1 LVTRYYRSYL
11 APATRRIGV
20 QIRMFGF
27 ASIPADD
34 MYNQILNC
42 SRQEHIL
49 PETDEDNDEAATDGD
64 GSDNSTAIFIASLY
78 SDYCKRLRSRYS
90 APHTAKGSAAT
101 RVGVFQRTHE
111 EQQATENLA
120 HNQRALAE
128 IYLLSFSEELITS
141 GLSTFGYVSSGLAGV
156 RPAILLTAF
165 DHKVPETPC
174 RRAVSMEPCNLTPPR
189 GVDCRDKPADEEDLA
204 RHVRVCEDFKD
215 GVKFFD

>member
-1 LVTRYYRSYL
+1 
-11 APATRRIGV
+11 
-20 QIRMFGF
+20 MFT
-27 ASIPADD
+27 SITTDD
-34 MYNQILNC
+34 MYNQILPC

-49 PETDEDNDEAATDGD
+49 PETNAATDQWPWQWQWLQQIYGH
-64 GSDNSTAIFIASLY
+64 LY
-78 SDYCKRLRSRYS
+78 
-90 APHTAKGSAAT
+90 
-101 RVGVFQRTHE
+101 RVTVHQLLQEAEVEKKGVFQRTPE

-120 HNQRALAE
+120 HKQWALAE

-189 GVDCRDKPADEEDLA
+189 GVECREKPADEEDLA